1 MFNVRSLFIDAQ
13 FRREGGTRPEG
24 RNKWFWDVNLSG
36 GAMLDLHIHDV
47 DMIRMDV
54 WRSHGSERGSS
65 RLRRGRWI

>member
-1 MFNVRSLFIDAQ
+1 MFIDAQ

-24 RNKWFWDVNLSG
+24 RNKNKWFWDVNLSG

-47 DMIRMDV
+47 DMIRWMFGV
-54 WRSHGSERGSS
+54 PTASERGSS